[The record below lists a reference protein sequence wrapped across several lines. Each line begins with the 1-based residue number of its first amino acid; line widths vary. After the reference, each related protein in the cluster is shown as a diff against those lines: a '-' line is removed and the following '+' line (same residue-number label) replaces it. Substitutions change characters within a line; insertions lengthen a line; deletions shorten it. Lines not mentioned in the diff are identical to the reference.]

1 MAILTGLEIDS
12 AKSGVKPDLSKYL
25 NRGNRQKNIFL
36 RYKYMTE
43 KNGGRS
49 EYYEDTPKKKLDK
62 FIANTDWSKVDSNIE
77 RLPYYAY
84 MLRKHT
90 PKAPVNERPAHEL
103 FSFAAKPNWQD
114 ALDKDLLSLMASI
127 IYEYEH
133 CLKRIRISKSNI
145 KIKPKKTDIDRILY
159 ARGQENLYDID
170 EMYAD
175 FSKIDAE
182 QIEKLRATICEQSW
196 HLMDSLERM
205 SFLEDNLPWNL
216 VNNYGELLCD
226 FRSGGYRILG
236 DLVCDIDDANKD
248 TERRILV
255 RDDDTELWKS
265 MIKSYHKRSVGDSYR
280 DAVSEGCRQYLETKI
295 KPSEAVKYAIALG
308 KNKFVFDVLLDKVA
322 ENVLPYKEV

>member
-1 MAILTGLEIDS
+1 MSPDNSFVIGNFLGNFFEINFIIGLRKQTVRTYFLNAGALTVILHEIF
-12 AKSGVKPDLSKYL
+12 
-25 NRGNRQKNIFL
+25 NRIEPVNVSFNHCFNKFGSVSFGRLFEVIFIFKKIFRFGERFKNIFDQPL
-36 RYKYMTE
+36 
-43 KNGGRS
+43 
-49 EYYEDTPKKKLDK
+49 
-62 FIANTDWSKVDSNIE
+62 
-77 RLPYYAY
+77 
-84 MLRKHT
+84 
-90 PKAPVNERPAHEL
+90 
-103 FSFAAKPNWQD
+103 
-114 ALDKDLLSLMASI
+114 
-127 IYEYEH
+127 
-133 CLKRIRISKSNI
+133 
-145 KIKPKKTDIDRILY
+145 
-159 ARGQENLYDID
+159 LYDID

-236 DLVCDIDDANKD
+236 DLVCDIDDANTD